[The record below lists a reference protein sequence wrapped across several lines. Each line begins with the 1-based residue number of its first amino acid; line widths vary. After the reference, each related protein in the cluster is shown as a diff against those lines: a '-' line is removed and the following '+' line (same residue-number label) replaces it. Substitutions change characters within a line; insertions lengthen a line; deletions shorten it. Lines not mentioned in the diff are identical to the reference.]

1 MIQVELLYAAH
12 SIKYN
17 SKGDFLD
24 FEVHPMLKHI
34 PMKWGE
40 NQNCF
45 LKQADIVSSFVIF
58 NVLSICFTKEIL
70 FYNLVIIHL
79 LY

>member
-1 MIQVELLYAAH
+1 MFDAFQFVFRSEFKNLIEESLFNEVELLYAAH

-34 PMKWGE
+34 PMK
-40 NQNCF
+40 
-45 LKQADIVSSFVIF
+45 
-58 NVLSICFTKEIL
+58 
-70 FYNLVIIHL
+70 
-79 LY
+79 